1 MIVRLGAW
9 LTRVATRVMPDP
21 LVLALALTAVVL
33 VAGATRMRA
42 AGEDDVAWTL
52 LEGWTGGFAS
62 TPLLAFALQ
71 MCLVLVT
78 GHALATSPPVQRA
91 VARLARLRLGLGA
104 SAALVAFVSCL
115 AATLHWGL
123 GAIVGAFLAREI
135 GRHARREGRAIHYP
149 LLGAAAYSGFAVWHG
164 GLSGSAPLKVAEAG
178 HFAAARVGVI
188 GVERTLL
195 SPLNL
200 VVVGGLL
207 VLIPLLFWAL
217 APAEGSPA
225 PALPETDDEPEERA
239 TTFVQRLQSSP

>member
-91 VARLARLRLGLGA
+91 VARLARVRLGLGA

-217 APAEGSPA
+217 APAEG
-225 PALPETDDEPEERA
+225 
-239 TTFVQRLQSSP
+239 